1 MQEDSCVPGKFQ
13 KHNQLESV
21 WFVMAWI
28 FLPTR
33 VISPM
38 IREKMVLPS
47 LALLP
52 ALGRLPSVLQ

>member
-13 KHNQLESV
+13 KHNQLESL
-21 WFVMAWI
+21 WFVMI

-33 VISPM
+33 VILPV